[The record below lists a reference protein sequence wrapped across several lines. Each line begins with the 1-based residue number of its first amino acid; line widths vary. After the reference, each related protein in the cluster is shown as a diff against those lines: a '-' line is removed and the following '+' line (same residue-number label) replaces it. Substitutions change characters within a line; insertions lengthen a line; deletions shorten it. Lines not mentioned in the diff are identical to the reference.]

1 MTTITS
7 VRAPLPVSEAPILV
21 PDRSRPDPAVA
32 GNTPPVARSQVE
44 QAVRRPMTKPSS
56 SGASLLEARTR
67 PEPTAVSAAEAAR
80 HAYIKAS
87 IAAGINPL
95 PLPQELYFS

>member
-32 GNTPPVARSQVE
+32 GMAPVARSQVE
-44 QAVRRPMTKPSS
+44 QAVQQPMTKPSS